1 MVDPLSAGERIR
13 GIVARYLAVFPDERG
28 RLAPLVARLEVPEQI
43 HARHRMDGH
52 VTGSAFVVDPARR
65 SVLLIHHGT
74 LDRWLQ
80 PGGHVDAGETVA
92 AGAEREAREETG
104 LAALTLA
111 AWHDDAELPIDIDPH
126 RIPANAKR
134 GEAEHWH
141 FDVRY
146 LFVADASAPLAA
158 QVAEVNGVRWAPLET
173 LDESGMAIVAS
184 KIATWLD
191 KSG

>member
-65 SVLLIHHGT
+65 SVLLIHHRT
-74 LDRWLQ
+74 LGRWFQ

-92 AGAEREAREETG
+92 AGAEREVREETG
-104 LAALTLA
+104 LAALALA
-111 AWHDDAELPIDIDPH
+111 GWHDDAELPIDIDPH
-126 RIPANAKR
+126 RIPANARR
-134 GEAEHWH
+134 GEDEHWH
-141 FDVRY
+141 FDARY
-146 LFVADASAPLAA
+146 LFTADSAAPLAA
-158 QVAEVNGVRWAPLET
+158 QVAEVKGVRWVPINDLA
-173 LDESGMAIVAS
+173 ESGMDIAAA
-184 KIATWLD
+184 KIGAWLD
-191 KSG
+191 SKG

>member
-13 GIVARYLAVFPDERG
+13 VIVARYLAVFPEERE
-28 RLAPLVARLEVPEQI
+28 RLAPLVARLETPQEI
-43 HARHRMDGH
+43 HDRHRMDGH

-65 SVLLIHHGT
+65 SVLLIHHRSLG
-74 LDRWLQ
+74 RWFQ
-80 PGGHVDAGETVA
+80 PGGHVDTGETVA

-104 LAALTLA
+104 LAALALA

-126 RIPANAKR
+126 MIPANARR
-134 GEAEHWH
+134 GEDAHWH

-146 LFVADASAPLAA
+146 LFTADSTAPLAA
-158 QVAEVNGVRWAPLET
+158 QVAEVEGVRWAPLET
-173 LDESGMAIVAS
+173 LDESGMAVAAR

-191 KSG
+191 TSG